1 MKYEEYEAA
10 VNKIVTDPDTAPGG
24 AIDLLK
30 AIKEDLGLLETA
42 TASVREQA
50 QKIDELKATNNKLF
64 IAQTGPGPEKEP
76 EEEEEMGLTELFED
90 AFSKKEEDD

>member
-10 VNKIVTDPDTAPGG
+10 INKIVTDPDTAPGG

-64 IAQTGPGPEKEP
+64 IAQTGPGEQEPP
-76 EEEEEMGLTELFED
+76 EEEEEVGLTELFEE
-90 AFSKKEEDD
+90 AFNKKEEDE

>member
-50 QKIDELKATNNKLF
+50 QKIEELKATNNKLF

-76 EEEEEMGLTELFED
+76 EEEEEKGLTELFEE
-90 AFSKKEEDD
+90 AFSKKEEDE